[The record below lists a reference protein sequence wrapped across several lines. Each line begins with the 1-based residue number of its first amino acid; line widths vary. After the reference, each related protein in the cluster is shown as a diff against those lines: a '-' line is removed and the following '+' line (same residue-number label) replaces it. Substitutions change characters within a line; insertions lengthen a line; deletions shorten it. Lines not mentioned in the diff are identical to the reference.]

1 MHGIVLLE
9 KSIIALDGALP
20 LIHPPP
26 SDEQLR
32 LVMYMIRL
40 HTAFRLGF
48 HLFFPNTP
56 GKQE

>member
-1 MHGIVLLE
+1 MGFYL
-9 KSIIALDGALP
+9 SYTP
-20 LIHPPP
+20 L

-40 HTAFRLGF
+40 YTAFRLGF

>member
-1 MHGIVLLE
+1 MGLYL
-9 KSIIALDGALP
+9 SYTP
-20 LIHPPP
+20 L

-40 HTAFRLGF
+40 YKAFRLGS